1 MYRCPKCREINI
13 KVSSAEK
20 ERKNLQTLLDN
31 ANAKICKNNSTIQL
45 IQEKEKE
52 NKDEIKALRAE
63 IEKVMSTNKNL
74 ADQLDKKQKNLDSLS
89 NQQAKLKK
97 DVTAAQRKN
106 EADTTKIEDINAGKK
121 EKMLHIVSLPR

>member
-74 ADQLDKKQKNLDSLS
+74 VDQLDKKQKNLDSLS